1 MSLSRPHILMA
12 LATLM
17 GALAVMAG
25 AFAAHALQGQLTAA
39 QLATFDTASRY
50 LMYHALALLALTG
63 VALAD
68 LVHKW
73 QSVAWLWVAGSLL
86 FSGSLYLLSLLQLTW
101 VVWLTPVGGLLLII
115 GWLRLLWLALKCASR
130 NPTSA

>member
-12 LATLM
+12 LAALM
-17 GALAVMAG
+17 AALAVIAG
-25 AFAAHALQGQLTAA
+25 AFAAHALQGQLTTA

-50 LMYHALALLALTG
+50 LMYHALALLALGG

-68 LVHKW
+68 PLQQWH
-73 QSVAWLWVAGSLL
+73 SVAWLWLLGSLL

-101 VVWLTPVGGLLLII
+101 VVWLTPVGGLLMIL
-115 GWLRLLWLALKCASR
+115 GWLRLLWLALKCAAR
-130 NPTSA
+130 NTTSA